1 MISTFTFAWHCLASM
16 MVVGTAKELEYPTI
30 LDVDEDPD
38 ITIDFDWL
46 EVDPGFGGSP
56 FRTRSLG
63 GSVPGPT
70 IMLSAGT
77 TLNVHFR
84 NLLEKQPD
92 SYNTNDPGRYNHYG
106 DPDVG
111 NLHFHGGHVSSVLP
125 ADDTSLQVPPGES
138 YNFSVPF
145 PSFHAPGLHWVH
157 PHHHGSSSL
166 HLAGGA
172 ALALIVKD
180 PPGSLPKDIDN
191 AEEKVLIFQD
201 WDIPTARMIARKAGD
216 GVFEENLDLIV
227 GGEDIGQRFFTINGM
242 YQPTLSV
249 ATGVWQ
255 RWRMLYAGWQDLP
268 LNFEMAANEAGCEL
282 MLLAKDGI
290 FITDFPRAI
299 NGAIP
304 IPPGGRADFMVRC
317 NNAGTTNFLALSRK
331 TLTVVSQESG
341 SVLEGTAIS
350 RVGSL
355 FDTSPSETAEE
366 DTQALAYVPLT
377 KWRPT
382 AYPDYLQSVAETL
395 PTDGCTCPFKLKGYD
410 DSSTVNGEMYQP
422 GNHFQHTTFLGAVVQ
437 RELVGIYEHSYHQH
451 IYPFQLIGGFT
462 STDYFKYGDWHDT
475 ILFEKGKLS
484 VAVAT
489 WIIRYRTTDIAGKM
503 MVHCHNTMHA
513 DQGMMTKEYV
523 RDLKSATCECGI
535 NGEIGGDGLVDDVNS
550 KFIASDGTYVKV
562 GKGGDGKDASAG
574 VVDGKVS
581 SAGSHNCALKN
592 LYVVMVLLVLKN
604 T

>member
-1 MISTFTFAWHCLASM
+1 MISRFSCSWQCLASI
-16 MVVGTAKELEYPTI
+16 MVVANANELEYPTI
-30 LDVDEDPD
+30 LDVDEDPN
-38 ITIDFDWL
+38 ITLDFAWL
-46 EVDPGFGGSP
+46 EIDPGFGGSP

-84 NLLEKQPD
+84 NLLEEQPD
-92 SYNTNDPGRYNHYG
+92 SYNTNDPGRYNRFG

-125 ADDTSLQVPPGES
+125 ADDTTLQVPPGES
-138 YNFSVPF
+138 YNYSVPF

-166 HLAGGA
+166 HLVGGA

-180 PPGSLPKDIDN
+180 PPGSLPQEIED

-201 WDIPTARMIARKAGD
+201 WDIPIARSIARKAGD
-216 GVFEENLDLIV
+216 GTFAKNLDLIV
-227 GGEDIGQRFFTINGM
+227 GGEEYGQRFITINGM
-242 YQPTLSV
+242 YQPTLTV
-249 ATGVWQ
+249 VQGVWQ

-268 LNFEMAANEAGCEL
+268 LDFKRTTNEAGCEF

-290 FITDFPRAI
+290 FITDFPRVI

-317 NNAGTTNFLALSRK
+317 DHVGTTKFSALSRE

-341 SVLEGTAIS
+341 LVLEDTATS
-350 RVGSL
+350 RVDSL
-355 FDTSPSETAEE
+355 FDIPPNGTALE
-366 DTQALAYVPLT
+366 DTQALTSFPLT
-377 KWRPT
+377 KWRPKS
-382 AYPDYLQSVAETL
+382 YPDYLQSVVETL

-410 DSSTVNGEMYQP
+410 DTSRMNGETYRP
-422 GNHFQHTTFLGAVVQ
+422 GNHFQHTSFLGAVVQ
-437 RELVGIYEHSYHQH
+437 RELVGIDEHSYHQH

-462 STDYFKYGDWHDT
+462 GTEYFKYGDWHDS
-475 ILFEKGKLS
+475 ILQEDVKLS
-484 VAVAT
+484 SSITT

-513 DQGMMTKEYV
+513 DQGMLAKEYV
-523 RDLKSATCECGI
+523 RDSKSASCECGI
-535 NGEIGGDGLVDDVNS
+535 KGEIGGDGLVDDVNS
-550 KFIASDGTYVKV
+550 KFIASGGTYVKV
-562 GKGGDGKDASAG
+562 KKEGE
-574 VVDGKVS
+574 VVEGN
-581 SAGSHNCALKN
+581 AGSYNCALTN
-592 LYVVMVLLVLKN
+592 LYVGMIVFILKN
-604 T
+604 I